1 MKRENKEQK
10 IVINF
15 ENLREIT
22 ETINALDF
30 YSRIWIGQYLE
41 IDHQMMWLKKELYKV
56 PTEVQVTP
64 LLLEIRS
71 ILLPELSAIVGET
84 LNGSY
89 GIFSDHI
96 DSKARIAY
104 DIQQVMRYTKAWFIR
119 PKGGLG
125 VDFDRPLWANH
136 ELPVPTAFCHNSNF
150 EKEGHV
156 GETQMELI
164 LSDQIQEFVLKEALA
179 VKKCLYEGKIRELF
193 THYTDDETVLHFA
206 ENVEKY
212 YKKFEEDP
220 NAKELLENFPTFI

>member
-64 LLLEIRS
+64 LFLKIRS

-89 GIFSDHI
+89 GIFSDRI
-96 DSKARIAY
+96 DSKAGIAY
-104 DIQQVMRYTKAWFIR
+104 DIQQVVRYTKAWFIK
-119 PKGGLG
+119 PEGGFG
-125 VDFDRPLWANH
+125 VDFGRPLWANDQFD
-136 ELPVPTAFCHNSNF
+136 VPTAFCYNHNLK
-150 EKEGHV
+150 KEEHV
-156 GETQMELI
+156 DETQMELV
-164 LSDQIQEFVLKEALA
+164 LSDPAQEFVLKEALA
-179 VKKCLYEGKIRELF
+179 VNKCLYEGKIRELF
-193 THYTDDETVLHFA
+193 THYTDDETALHFA
-206 ENVEKY
+206 EKVEKY

-220 NAKELLENFPTFI
+220 NAKAFLENFPTFS